1 MFNRVS
7 LYSAQ
12 AKRVQRTAI
21 ALGIMLAMPAWAQTD
36 VKANPQVASDTP
48 GQSLPATDKKETGKP
63 VQQLQEVTVT
73 GSRIPRTELEG
84 ATPITVIT
92 AADIDARG
100 YRSAYDALA
109 QLTQNTGITTGQD
122 FGSTFTPAGNFL
134 NLRNLGPNH
143 TLVLVNGHRLA
154 EYPVA
159 YNGQVNA
166 VNLANIP
173 SESIERIEI
182 TDAGASAIYGSDAIA
197 GVVNII
203 LKQHYDGTDINVR
216 TGGTQ
221 GGGGANQR
229 LQLTQGINAG
239 KLTGVV
245 GLELN
250 HAQPLEFGDRHLS
263 SSYTRGA
270 LDPTTSAPGLATVRD
285 PVSGSY
291 LSPGAGACQPLAGL
305 MGGSVG
311 LVSSKDPN
319 QPGTYCGSDR
329 YYNDGTL
336 GAGKKQASGFAS
348 LHYQLND
355 HTSLYGDFLADDSR
369 VTSHL
374 IGPPRWSSSTTVG
387 PFWDSNTQQLENWQR
402 TVAPDEGI
410 GQDAYDHT
418 YLERFWSASIGAR
431 GQFGESDWHYD
442 ANYSISHYS
451 SDQTSY
457 RFLSG
462 VDAFFLGP
470 QVGTQVVD
478 GTSFPAY
485 APNLARLYSPLS
497 ATQYQGLAASSTS
510 KNSSW
515 TQTASFVVNGTLFE
529 LPGGDFG
536 VAAVAELGD
545 QGYHDHPDPRINEGY
560 FWGNSV
566 ADSSGGTRR
575 NQAVGVEFNAPILK
589 SVTVSGAA
597 RYDTFHFGGNSIS
610 KPTFNLG
617 LEYRPIDSLLIRGNY
632 ATSFRAPDMNYIFS
646 NQTLGYNPG
655 QTDYYLCR
663 LGHQPYGSCDQNF
676 DINYSQSG
684 NRQLKPEEAR
694 SFTYGVVWS
703 PSKDLDFSVDYYHI
717 AITNE
722 VTDLSVDQLL
732 LTNADCLVGQTL
744 GGTPVDPQSS
754 LCRDAASRVH
764 RNPATALVNPNAVT
778 LVDIDP
784 INAANEHTSGL
795 DASANIRWGGDRF
808 GRFGLKLDYT
818 TVFSHKYQQ
827 FLGDAVQDDL
837 SISYQNEWRS
847 KANAALNWQNNAWS
861 ATLNGIR
868 YGRIPYLN
876 QLSYRAPYTLFN
888 ASVGYQITKEA
899 SVSLIINNIAN
910 RIPVDRTEGWPNYP
924 SSTYDIYGRQWW
936 VEFDYHFGGKS
947 KAG

>member
-36 VKANPQVASDTP
+36 AKANPQVASDTP
-48 GQSLPATDKKETGKP
+48 GQSLPVTDKKETDKP

-239 KLTGVV
+239 KLTGVA

-270 LDPTTSAPGLATVRD
+270 LDPTTSAPGVATVRD

-319 QPGTYCGSDR
+319 QPGNYCGSDR

-418 YLERFWSASIGAR
+418 YLERSWSASIGAR

-764 RNPATALVNPNAVT
+764 RNPATALVNPNVVT